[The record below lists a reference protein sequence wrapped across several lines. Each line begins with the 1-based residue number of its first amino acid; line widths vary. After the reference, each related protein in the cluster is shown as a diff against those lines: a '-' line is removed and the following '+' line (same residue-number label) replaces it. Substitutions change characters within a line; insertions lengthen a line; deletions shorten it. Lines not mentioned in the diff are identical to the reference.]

1 MAQSKLD
8 KAAVLL
14 MTLGEADAAKVLRQ
28 LGPKEVQNLGTA
40 MVSLGSVQRSDVQ
53 EAMGDFLEAVSNQTG
68 LTSES
73 DSFIRNMMT
82 EALGSEKANGLIDRI
97 LISANTS
104 GLDTLKW
111 MDARAVSELI
121 RHEHPQIQAI
131 VVSYLD
137 SDMAAEVLGYFDET
151 VCVDLVM
158 RVANLETIQPNA
170 LQELNDILEA
180 QLSTASNNAST
191 SIGGVKT
198 AANIMNFVDS
208 SREAGMME
216 QIREADEPLGTQIE
230 ELMFVF
236 EDLAGIDDAA
246 MQRLLRELDNE
257 KLILAIKGSDD
268 EMKNKIFKNMSER
281 AAELLKDDLDA
292 KGPVKVSEVE
302 GSQKEILSIARR
314 LADEGEI
321 MLGGAGGEEMI

>member
-1 MAQSKLD
+1 MPQSKLD

-28 LGPKEVQNLGTA
+28 LGPKEVQSLGTA

-111 MDARAVSELI
+111 MDARAVAELI

-137 SDMAAEVLGYFDET
+137 PDMAAEVLGYFDEN
-151 VCVDLVM
+151 VCADLIM

-208 SREAGMME
+208 SKEAGLME
-216 QIREADEPLGTQIE
+216 SIREADEPLGTQIE

-236 EDLAGIDDAA
+236 EDLAGIDDSA

-257 KLILAIKGSDD
+257 KLILALKGSDD
-268 EMKNKIFKNMSER
+268 EMKAKIFKNMSER
-281 AAELLKDDLDA
+281 ASELLKDDLEA
-292 KGPVKVSEVE
+292 RGPVKLSEVE
-302 GSQKEILSIARR
+302 SSQKEILSIARR

-321 MLGGAGGEEMI
+321 MLGGAGGEEMV